1 MDTEKVYH
9 MLRIMEICRGYPN
22 LRPIHDFCMKRLE
35 ETAKNISSPPTPPPQ
50 QKAEPEP
57 QPEPA
62 PTHPQRRV

>member
-1 MDTEKVYH
+1 MDTEKVFQ
-9 MLRIMEICRGYPN
+9 MLRIMEIARGYPN
-22 LRPIHDFCMKRLE
+22 LRPIHDFCMKKLE
-35 ETAKNISSPPTPPPQ
+35 EIAKSMLLPPTPPP